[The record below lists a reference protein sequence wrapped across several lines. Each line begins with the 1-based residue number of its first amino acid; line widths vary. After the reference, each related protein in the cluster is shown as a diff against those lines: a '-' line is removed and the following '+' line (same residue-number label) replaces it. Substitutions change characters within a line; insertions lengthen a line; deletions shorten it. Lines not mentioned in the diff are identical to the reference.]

1 MPKRTTKID
10 TVADLKPDPR
20 NARRHSERNL
30 GVIADL
36 LEQVGAARSI
46 VIDEEGV
53 VLAGNGVL
61 AAAGR
66 AGIEKVRVVD
76 ADGKTLVAVR
86 RTGLTAKQKAQL
98 AVGDNRSNELS
109 EWDLS
114 ALTGLADEVGLDF
127 VEVGFEPEEFAKLG
141 DALVEP
147 VEPAPPTFGDVP
159 EEDEEPVDK
168 PPAEVPIGE
177 SFQVVIDCRD
187 EQEQQA
193 VFERMTAE
201 GYACRVLT
209 L

>member
-1 MPKRTTKID
+1 MPKRTTTID

-86 RTGLTAKQKAQL
+86 RIGLTARQKAQL

-114 ALTGLADEVGLDF
+114 ALTGLADEVGLDL
-127 VEVGFEPEEFAKLG
+127 VEVGFEPEEIAKLG
-141 DALVEP
+141 DGLA
-147 VEPAPPTFGDVP
+147 EPAPPTFGDVS
-159 EEDEEPVDK
+159 EEEPADK
-168 PPAEVPIGE
+168 APA
-177 SFQVVIDCRD
+177 
-187 EQEQQA
+187 
-193 VFERMTAE
+193 
-201 GYACRVLT
+201 L
-209 L
+209 